1 MDPNR
6 MPEAMLGPYRVLDL
20 TGERGL
26 IAGKLMGDLGADV
39 IKIEP
44 PGGDP
49 SRAIG
54 PFFHDEPHPE
64 KSLYWMAFNLNKR
77 GITLDLESADGRGL
91 FLRLVETAD
100 FVLESFDPGYM
111 DGIGLGYDV
120 LSKANPR
127 IIVAAITPFGQEGP
141 YRDFKTTDLI
151 NMSMGAYT
159 YTTGDADRPPV
170 RISFPLSYCHAGA
183 EAASA
188 SVMANYHRERTGEG
202 QFIDVSIQECVIWT
216 LMNTT
221 TTWDLAQ
228 TNVGRGGAVVVNA
241 QTGLQMRTVWPCK
254 DGYVTFIVAGGQTR
268 AASMRSFVAWMGENE
283 MASQELK
290 DTPWEELDMRSIS
303 QEQYDSI
310 SSEIGPFL
318 LSKTAGELYQ
328 KAVDQRF
335 LLAPVTTAE
344 LALES
349 PQLHARE
356 AFTEIDHPE
365 LGGKITYPGAFVKMS
380 AWSPRIFRRAPHVGE
395 HNAEVYS
402 GDLSVSR
409 EVLVALK
416 QAGVV

>member
-6 MPEAMLGPYRVLDL
+6 LPEAVLGPYRVLDL
-20 TGERGL
+20 TGEQGL

-39 IKIEP
+39 IKVEP
-44 PGGDP
+44 PGGDA
-49 SRAIG
+49 SRSIG

-100 FVLESFDPGYM
+100 FVVESFNPGYM
-111 DGIGLGYDV
+111 DEIGLGYEV

-159 YTTGDADRPPV
+159 FTTGDADRPPV

-183 EAASA
+183 EAAA
-188 SVMANYHRERTGEG
+188 AAVMAHYHRERTGEG

-221 TTWDLAQ
+221 TTWDLIQ
-228 TNVGRGGAVVVNA
+228 TNVSRGGPVMVNP
-241 QTGLQMRTVWPCK
+241 QTGLRMQTVWPCK

-268 AASMRSFVAWMGENE
+268 AASMRAFVVWMDENG
-283 MASQELK
+283 MASPGLK
-290 DTPWEELDMRSIS
+290 ETPWEELDMRSIT
-303 QEQYDSI
+303 QEQYDAI
-310 SSEIGPFL
+310 SAEIGPFL
-318 LSKTAGELYQ
+318 LSVTAGELYQ

-344 LALES
+344 LALQS
-349 PQLHARE
+349 PQLQARE
-356 AFTEIDHPE
+356 AFTEIEHPE
-365 LGGKITYPGAFVKMS
+365 LGGTITYPGAFVKMS
-380 AWSPRIFRRAPHVGE
+380 AWSPRIFRRAPHIGE
-395 HNAEVYS
+395 HNDEVYH
-402 GDLSVSR
+402 GELGLSR
-409 EVLVALK
+409 EQLAALK